1 MLLMI
6 LLSVS
11 VSAKVEPAYTD
22 FTGKRFAVM
31 IGSIFDEIADKTFN
45 ASQKLYFNNVIDNLI
60 AVEQGKADAALLDE
74 VVAMVSL
81 SGGKFPHL
89 ATIVV
94 PLEELDFI
102 YAPFSMKQ
110 EFIDKYNEFLKVI
123 KANGVHDDMV
133 KRWLKTD
140 FDENRRIPDIPL
152 TNKNGVL
159 KVAIIPT
166 YPSFIFLGE
175 NREWSGFDIEQFR
188 RFAQFLEMDIEFTA
202 MDFGALLP
210 YVASGKCDIAQSI
223 YVTEER
229 KKSMIFGD
237 PTYIGK
243 TVIVYRKDG
252 GGAASAVGVSDN
264 TDKGEN
270 AFVAWLKKGIERN
283 LITDNRWKMIA
294 NGLGIT
300 MLIAA
305 AAQFFGTIFGSFV
318 CFLLTRRNRFVRGV
332 TKLYCGIIR
341 GTPMVVLL
349 MIAYY
354 IIFGSSSISNVAVAI
369 AAFAFVVGVDIA
381 QNLKGSIDTV
391 DTVEVEAA
399 RSIGFSSFRAFMV
412 VTFPQAVRRA
422 LPAYTNGFVELV
434 KATAIVGFIAI
445 QDLTRAG
452 DIIRSRTYDAYF
464 PLLFVALVYLTVT
477 TICVMI
483 FKFIVKKVNGAAVQ

>member
-1 MLLMI
+1 L
-6 LLSVS
+6 V
-11 VSAKVEPAYTD
+11 
-22 FTGKRFAVM
+22 
-31 IGSIFDEIADKTFN
+31 
-45 ASQKLYFNNVIDNLI
+45 

-81 SGGKFPHL
+81 SGGKFPSL
-89 ATIVV
+89 SAIVV

-123 KANGVHDDMV
+123 KASGVHDDMV

-140 FDENRRIPDIPL
+140 FDENRRIPEIPL

-166 YPSFIFLGE
+166 YPPFIFLGD
-175 NREWSGFDIEQFR
+175 NRDWSGFDIEQFR
-188 RFAQFLEMDIEFTA
+188 RFAQFLKMDIEFTA

-223 YVTEER
+223 YATEER

-243 TVIVYRKDG
+243 TVVVYRKDG
-252 GGAASAVGVSDN
+252 GIGAMSGITVKDGV
-264 TDKGEN
+264 DKKEN
-270 AFVAWLKKGIERN
+270 AFIAWLKKGIERN

-294 NGLGIT
+294 NGLGVT

-305 AAQFFGTIFGSFV
+305 AAQLFGTIFGSFV
-318 CFLLTRRNRFVRGV
+318 CFLLTRKNRFVR
-332 TKLYCGIIR
+332 TAAKLYCGIIR

-354 IIFGSSSISNVAVAI
+354 IIFGSAGISNIAVAI

-391 DTVEVEAA
+391 DPVEIEAA
-399 RSIGFSSFRAFMV
+399 RSIGFSSFRAFIV
-412 VTFPQAVRRA
+412 VTLPQAVRRA

-483 FKFIVKKVNGAAVQ
+483 FKLIVKKVNGAAAQ